1 MDPTSNNYELRLLG
15 QAGDDMDANREELFG
30 SSVGPQDGGG
40 VGDGNLPNAAGRAAA
55 AATAEES
62 EPAIDPC
69 PTQSMAGNK
78 RRRKSTSPVWK
89 HFEEIFEMRRGKEV
103 RVDAMC
109 KHCKKL

>member
-1 MDPTSNNYELRLLG
+1 MQTPRVSQTPSGRSCLGAALGLRMV
-15 QAGDDMDANREELFG
+15 AW
-30 SSVGPQDGGG
+30 
-40 VGDGNLPNAAGRAAA
+40 
-55 AATAEES
+55 ATAPALTLRVKLLPPVAAEEP
-62 EPAIDPC
+62 EPIIDVDAYT
-69 PTQSMAGNK
+69 TQSTAGNK